1 MTARKKWL
9 VAEDEVLRRAYGKLP
24 TAEIARMLKRSE
36 NAVGQ
41 RAAKLRID
49 FGRFWTPA
57 EDDILR
63 LRFADES
70 TAAIAHDLGRK
81 PASLASRAR
90 ALGLRKSRTYMD
102 GAYREERRRMATL
115 DPRIA
120 VTQFQPGQEPP
131 NKGLRRPGF
140 APGRMA
146 TTQFKRGSLS
156 GSAAAKLQPIGAL
169 RIIDGSLQKKVN
181 HDRPI
186 HRRWVAVARLVWEA
200 ANGPI
205 PKAHVVRFKP
215 GMATVIEAEIT
226 LDKLELIARAE
237 NMRRNSYHINYPKEV
252 GLAIQAKAAL
262 SRAINTANRGPRR
275 D

>member
-1 MTARKKWL
+1 MTANRRWC
-9 VAEDEVLRRAYGKLP
+9 AQEDAVLRRDYGKVP
-24 TAEIARMLKRSE
+24 AAAIARKLKRSE

-41 RAAKLRID
+41 RASKLRLD
-49 FGRFWTPA
+49 SGRFWTPE
-57 EDDILR
+57 EDNILR
-63 LRFADES
+63 LRFADEP
-70 TAAIAHDLGRK
+70 TAAIAHALGRK

-120 VTQFQPGQEPP
+120 ATQFQPGQEPP

-215 GMATVIEAEIT
+215 GMATAIEAEIT
-226 LDKLELIARAE
+226 TDRLELITQVE
-237 NMRRNSYHINYPKEV
+237 NMRRNSYHANYPREI
-252 GLAIQAKAAL
+252 GLAIQARSAL
-262 SRAINTANRGPRR
+262 SRVINNTQRKAH

>member
-1 MTARKKWL
+1 MTANRRWR
-9 VAEDEVLRRAYGKLP
+9 AQEDAVLRRDYGKVP
-24 TAEIARMLKRSE
+24 AAAIARKLKRSE
-36 NAVGQ
+36 NAIGQ
-41 RAAKLRID
+41 RASKLKLD
-49 FGRFWTPA
+49 SGRFWSPA

-63 LRFADES
+63 RRFADEP

-90 ALGLRKSRTYMD
+90 VLGLRKSRAYMD
-102 GAYREERRRMATL
+102 GAYREDRRRMATL

-120 VTQFQPGQEPP
+120 ATQFQPGQEPP

-146 TTQFKRGSLS
+146 ATQFKRGSLS

-205 PKAHVVRFKP
+205 PKAHVVRFQP

-226 LDKLELIARAE
+226 LDRLELITQVE
-237 NMRRNSYHINYPKEV
+237 NMRRNSYHTNYPREV
-252 GLAIQAKAAL
+252 GLAIQAKAVL
-262 SRAINTANRGPRR
+262 SRAINTATRGSRR